1 MTHNKWKSRKFWM
14 AIGTIIVTLAVG
26 LGYKLDPALIAILTT
41 AESALWIVI
50 EGIIDAVAAK
60 KGG

>member
-26 LGYKLDPALIAILTT
+26 FGYKLDPALIAILTT

>member
-1 MTHNKWKSRKFWM
+1 MRKKWKSRKFLM
-14 AIGTIIVTLAVG
+14 AIGAIIVTLAVG

-50 EGIIDAVAAK
+50 EGIIDAVATK
-60 KGG
+60 REDK